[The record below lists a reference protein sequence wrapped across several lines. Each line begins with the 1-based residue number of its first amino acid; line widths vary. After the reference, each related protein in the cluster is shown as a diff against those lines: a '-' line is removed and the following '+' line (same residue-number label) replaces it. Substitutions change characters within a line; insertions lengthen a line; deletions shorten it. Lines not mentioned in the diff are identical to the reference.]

1 MKPDFYT
8 KSVLT
13 VIASCLV
20 YFVVQDITPIKDAH
34 AQSGGVVDVNIVK
47 IDGVAGEV
55 FFDGTAGQDRQVG
68 LAQIVEKAAG
78 CVSNSG

>member
-20 YFVVQDITPIKDAH
+20 YFVVQDITPIKEAH
-34 AQSGGVVDVNIVK
+34 AQTGGVVDVNIVK
-47 IDGVAGEV
+47 IDGTPLRYPSSVALPV
-55 FFDGTAGQDRQVG
+55 RIA
-68 LAQIVEKAAG
+68 K
-78 CVSNSG
+78 